1 MVDRQAQ
8 TVDQAL
14 IDSSGEMVRYLV
26 EECGYDCI
34 RYYNIVNEPNGS
46 WASTRGDYALW
57 LRAARAM
64 DASLRRH
71 GMAGRV
77 KLVAPDAAVWTTL
90 ETHWVSNSV
99 RDLGDAVGLYDI
111 HTYPSK
117 AQVNT
122 GEYSAMISAYRAAA
136 PAGTKMILGELGLK
150 FIDERDAAY
159 AGRERAAVACR
170 PRCIA
175 RRFADVRL
183 RPHVRYRRCRCRPC
197 QTAACGYSGCVVW
210 MLDDA
215 MHMNEPGKLKI
226 WGFWNILGEER
237 YGAGKERIRPW
248 YYAMSLLCRY
258 FPQGAQILASGVS
271 GVGGVRSM
279 FGRTEK
285 GVTLAVVNTDSE
297 RTVELTLENPQPGL
311 SDLALYV
318 YAPGRL
324 RLGGE
329 RLLPVERGGG
339 ACAGSRISL
348 APRPMLVY
356 TSME

>member
-1 MVDRQAQ
+1 M
-8 TVDQAL
+8 
-14 IDSSGEMVRYLV
+14 
-26 EECGYDCI
+26 
-34 RYYNIVNEPNGS
+34 
-46 WASTRGDYALW
+46 
-57 LRAARAM
+57 
-64 DASLRRH
+64 
-71 GMAGRV
+71 
-77 KLVAPDAAVWTTL
+77 
-90 ETHWVSNSV
+90 
-99 RDLGDAVGLYDI
+99 GLYDI

-159 AGRERAAVACR
+159 AAENERRIAADPDASPGDSQMFVFDHMYGIDVAD
-170 PRCIA
+170 A
-175 RRFADVRL
+175 VM
-183 RPHVRYRRCRCRPC
+183 

-210 MLDDA
+210 MLDYA

-329 RLLPVERGGG
+329 RLLPVERGV
-339 ACAGSRISL
+339 ALAPGSRISL
-348 APRPMLVY
+348 APETMLVY